1 MRVEPV
7 SPEVLVGRLVER
19 VAEGLVAAR
28 AADGPDRR
36 WRVLLDGAPPT
47 GPGGLADA
55 LVEPLRARGHAVV
68 RVSAGD
74 FLRPGGVRFE
84 HGREDPD
91 ALLDDALDSGALI
104 REVLDPL
111 GPGGDGSY
119 LPALWD
125 AARERSARATRLPTA
140 PGTVLLLDGGLL
152 LGRWLPADLTVH
164 LAVRPDTL
172 ARRTPPGDAWRLPA
186 EERYR
191 VEADPEGTADVVVRV
206 DDPRRPGWVVER

>member
-7 SPEVLVGRLVER
+7 GPEVAAGRLVDRVLADLER
-19 VAEGLVAAR
+19 AR
-28 AADGPDRR
+28 GADPDRR
-36 WRVLLDGAPPT
+36 WRVLVDGAPPT
-47 GPGGLADA
+47 RPAAWADA
-55 LVEPLRARGHAVV
+55 LVEPLRARGHAVL

-84 HGREDPD
+84 FGRDDPD
-91 ALLDDALDSGALI
+91 ALLDTALDDGALI

-111 GPGGDGSY
+111 GPGGDGTY

-125 AARERSARATRLPTA
+125 AARDRSARARRQAA
-140 PGTVLLLDGGLL
+140 PPGAVLLLDGGLL

-164 LAVRPDTL
+164 LAVRPATL
-172 ARRTPPGDAWRLPA
+172 ARLTPPPEAWRLAA

-191 VEADPEGTADVVVRV
+191 AETDPEQAADVVLRV
-206 DDPRRPGWVVER
+206 DDPRHPGWVLDR